1 MRQSVQVALFA
12 SLCAALGFLL
22 APIPNIELFTFGLF
36 MAGYALGAGGGAK
49 AAMLAVILYYG
60 MNPYGSSLIFPPLF
74 AAQLI
79 AGVFISSL
87 GALARRVLPP
97 RAGRSWWRL
106 PALLPFAALAA
117 LALPLLPSLAFAW
130 VGGGSWE
137 GWMALGLLMTAWGFV
152 FNLLVFTAGFE
163 PLARQMTRLDLGG
176 EPHGG

>member
-87 GALARRVLPP
+87 GALARRVLPRGP
-97 RAGRSWWRL
+97 GDPGGDCRPCCPLPPWPPWPCLSCPAWLSPGSAAAPGRAGWRW
-106 PALLPFAALAA
+106 AC
-117 LALPLLPSLAFAW
+117 
-130 VGGGSWE
+130 
-137 GWMALGLLMTAWGFV
+137 
-152 FNLLVFTAGFE
+152 
-163 PLARQMTRLDLGG
+163 
-176 EPHGG
+176 